1 MAESEQRLQF
11 LLSLME
17 VRGVSKHGLARIMGV
32 SPQNIFT
39 YFKRDDMKLSVAQE
53 MASRL
58 GYDLSYRLEKEDGV
72 RDVVTDI
79 EGLVGKDGIQR
90 LAFLRVAM
98 KQYGIERKKLA
109 EQLGLN
115 YTRVNRWFKVDIEDE
130 VSDEGEVTGVL
141 PRMSYKQ
148 SVLDFLSKNR
158 DLPVLQK
165 IYDIEQLTSKDFMEL
180 ERILWE
186 ELGSKED
193 YNRFTHG
200 MPCGSN
206 VAIFVR
212 SMVGVDRKN
221 AVRRFSQFISGNE
234 LNAEQED
241 FLMTIISYV
250 CENGDI
256 TKEIV
261 VNEAPF
267 DERLTVF
274 TPYML
279 PLAKYIDNIHAVVTP
294 MTA

>member
-58 GYDLSYRLEKEDGV
+58 GYDLSYRLEKEDGM

-115 YTRVNRWFKVDIEDE
+115 YTGVNRWFKVD
-130 VSDEGEVTGVL
+130 
-141 PRMSYKQ
+141 
-148 SVLDFLSKNR
+148 
-158 DLPVLQK
+158 
-165 IYDIEQLTSKDFMEL
+165 DI
-180 ERILWE
+180 
-186 ELGSKED
+186 
-193 YNRFTHG
+193 
-200 MPCGSN
+200 
-206 VAIFVR
+206 A
-212 SMVGVDRKN
+212 
-221 AVRRFSQFISGNE
+221 
-234 LNAEQED
+234 
-241 FLMTIISYV
+241 ISYLYKIA
-250 CENGDI
+250 ELYGLKLKIKGTLKKD
-256 TKEIV
+256 V
-261 VNEAPF
+261 VP
-267 DERLTVF
+267 DS
-274 TPYML
+274 
-279 PLAKYIDNIHAVVTP
+279 IDFS
-294 MTA
+294 

>member
-115 YTRVNRWFKVDIEDE
+115 YTGVNRWFKVD
-130 VSDEGEVTGVL
+130 
-141 PRMSYKQ
+141 
-148 SVLDFLSKNR
+148 
-158 DLPVLQK
+158 
-165 IYDIEQLTSKDFMEL
+165 DI
-180 ERILWE
+180 
-186 ELGSKED
+186 
-193 YNRFTHG
+193 
-200 MPCGSN
+200 
-206 VAIFVR
+206 A
-212 SMVGVDRKN
+212 
-221 AVRRFSQFISGNE
+221 
-234 LNAEQED
+234 
-241 FLMTIISYV
+241 ISYLYKIA
-250 CENGDI
+250 ELYGLKLKIKGTLKKD
-256 TKEIV
+256 V
-261 VNEAPF
+261 VP
-267 DERLTVF
+267 DS
-274 TPYML
+274 
-279 PLAKYIDNIHAVVTP
+279 IDFS
-294 MTA
+294 